1 MSVCFFVCTDCIHDT
16 CCGTSCSFLHTIVGI
31 NVSSL
36 CDSFSSCT
44 ATKSTYISSYTVSF
58 ASSLLCNFTCLF
70 VLNILTVSAS
80 TLISMILIVLIG
92 MRVAMCYSLKHSY
105 YCKVRCNIC
114 EFLIP
119 ACEIVMICFIVIL
132 CGRYGSISV
141 LTADNALSCIYFTIY
156 NKCYCVNLKCTV
168 VVIKSLKELCCCC
181 INN

>member
-1 MSVCFFVCTDCIHDT
+1 MC
-16 CCGTSCSFLHTIVGI
+16 
-31 NVSSL
+31 SL

-44 ATKSTYISSYTVSF
+44 ATKSTCISSYTVSF

-80 TLISMILIVLIG
+80 TLISMILIVLVG

-141 LTADNALSCIYFTIY
+141 LTADNALSFIYFTIY

-168 VVIKSLKELCCCC
+168 VVIKSLKEICCCC